1 CPHLCPLSPS
11 LPTLPCPDPPS
22 WLGGLFHSP
31 HDGHYCSASTNA
43 SLPGAV
49 VGQAPAPSLCLGPGP
64 GFDLLMP
71 SSIFMGVLQG
81 PGACPLPQHPPNLV
95 SGRLLAQAVSLALPP
110 FLLVPDREHW
120 GVDYLD
126 CGGNVQSPINI
137 DTAKT
142 IFSPQLR
149 PIQLSGY
156 SLPANEKLRLR
167 NNGHTVLLELPESLA
182 ITGGYA
188 QQYRAVQL
196 HLHWGSLSGPGSEH
210 TVDGRRFAA
219 EIHVVHYN
227 TKYDTFKEAM
237 VHPDGLAVLG
247 AFLEVGPREN
257 PYYQE
262 ILEHLHKIQEEGEEV
277 LVSGFNIAGL
287 LPTNLKLYF
296 HYNGSLTTPP
306 CYQTVKWTVFN
317 QTMMLS
323 HEQVCQS
330 SDLRNDDNKPLQNN
344 FRMVQ
349 DMHGRRVLASF
360 QTTLSSAKQ
369 LPTGKEH
376 VSVLR
381 LHPAAGVQRWG
392 EKQESRLGVSY
403 KSAAFV
409 WSSAA

>member
-1 CPHLCPLSPS
+1 MALGRGDRLSS
-11 LPTLPCPDPPS
+11 HRSHVS
-22 WLGGLFHSP
+22 WPFAGL
-31 HDGHYCSASTNA
+31 Y
-43 SLPGAV
+43 
-49 VGQAPAPSLCLGPGP
+49 QY
-64 GFDLLMP
+64 
-71 SSIFMGVLQG
+71 
-81 PGACPLPQHPPNLV
+81 
-95 SGRLLAQAVSLALPP
+95 
-110 FLLVPDREHW
+110 REHW

-262 ILEHLHKIQEEGEEV
+262 ILEHLHKIQEEGKALPH
-277 LVSGFNIAGL
+277 LVRL

-330 SDLRNDDNKPLQNN
+330 SELSLSLNDDNKPLQNN